1 MISPIHSIISPIHFA
16 LIFFVVAN
24 WGFSFVVI
32 HVGLQGMP
40 PLLLAALRFALAA
53 VPFIW
58 LFPRPKLPW
67 WWFAAYGICTGV
79 IQFGV
84 AFTAMSMGISAGLAS
99 LVIQMNAFFTVLL
112 SSLFFAE
119 RLGWFQWLGLG
130 VAFIGLGVIA
140 TTRDSNL
147 TMVALL
153 LMLLAALGWASA
165 NIVVRAV
172 SSQTPHLF
180 AFAIHGNA
188 YAPLPLLLLSLL
200 LEGGT
205 RDWQA
210 IGQISLLSGASALY
224 LGWIATVTCFGA
236 WAFLIGRYGAAQIAP
251 FSLLVPIFGMLL
263 SAWLLGE
270 SLTVVNVLAAILV
283 ISGLLINVF
292 GRFLQPTK

>member
-1 MISPIHSIISPIHFA
+1 MITPIHFA

-32 HVGLQGMP
+32 HVGLQGAP

-53 VPFIW
+53 LPFIF
-58 LFPRPKLPW
+58 LLPRPKVAWYWL
-67 WWFAAYGICTGV
+67 AAYGIFTGV

-84 AFTAMSMGISAGLAS
+84 AFTAMNIGISAGLAS

-119 RLGWFQWLGLG
+119 RLKWFGWLGLT
-130 VAFIGLGVIA
+130 VAFAGLGVIA
-140 TTRDSNL
+140 TTKDSSL
-147 TMVALL
+147 SLL
-153 LMLLAALGWASA
+153 GLVLMLVAALGWASA
-165 NIVVRAV
+165 NLVVRHV
-172 SSQTPHLF
+172 SGF
-180 AFAIHGNA
+180 APKPDLLAFVIHGNA

-205 RDWQA
+205 RDWA
-210 IGQISLLSGASALY
+210 ALSHLSLLSGASALY
-224 LGWIATVTCFGA
+224 LAWVATVACFGA

-251 FSLLVPIFGMLL
+251 FSLLVPIFGMLF

-270 SLTVVNVLAAILV
+270 SLTWVKVVAAGLV
-283 ISGLLINVF
+283 ISGLVINVF
-292 GRFLQPTK
+292 GRLWQVRS

>member
-1 MISPIHSIISPIHFA
+1 MISPIHFA
-16 LIFFVVAN
+16 LILFVVAN

-32 HVGLQGMP
+32 HVGLQGTP

-53 VPFIW
+53 VPFVW
-58 LFPRPKLPW
+58 LLPRPKLPW
-67 WWFAAYGICTGV
+67 WWFAAYGFCTGV

-84 AFTAMSMGISAGLAS
+84 AFTAMNLGISAGLAS

-112 SSLFFAE
+112 SSLLFGE
-119 RLGWFQWLGLG
+119 KLKWFGWLGLG
-130 VAFIGLGVIA
+130 VACLGLGVIA
-140 TTRDSNL
+140 TTRDSSL
-147 TMVALL
+147 TVVALL
-153 LMLLAALGWASA
+153 LMLVAALGWASA
-165 NIVVRAV
+165 NLVVRFV
-172 SSQTPHLF
+172 SGLTPKPDLF

-200 LEGGT
+200 FEGWT

-210 IGQISLLSGASALY
+210 LRQLSFVSGASALY

-251 FSLLVPIFGMLL
+251 FSLLVPVFGMLF
-263 SAWLLGE
+263 SAWFLGE
-270 SLTVVNVLAAILV
+270 SLTVLKVLAAFLV

-292 GRFLQPTK
+292 GRIWQATK